1 MQKSLFVSRFL
12 NAIDPFNLGVLLSRF
27 QIKNDCI
34 YGVCS
39 YKASEFVH
47 GYEES
52 KTQVLNALNRLS
64 AHPIWQFNQES
75 VTKIK
80 GTFVFIL
87 ENDLHLDEN
96 SFYKKLLNALI
107 DNDFF
112 NRSHSMTPNQ
122 RLFLSGFFESRGSI
136 DTKLNFLTSDY
147 FFHSPLEFNKFHYL
161 IDFFNIPS
169 EALNFN
175 FRELQPEYAQ
185 SINQRNA
192 QFRIYLNWYL
202 YHIGLFNPYKA
213 RIASVRL
220 KTDLEPYNGFYD
232 KSYNGIYYKLKDR
245 PTTEYRGNSFM
256 ERAHFYLKNVYQQ
269 DLDDKSIKKLREQLG
284 LIQKSEEFR
293 RDSKIINFYRL
304 STPNVCSACC
314 SDYDIKERSFIS
326 LPLYKITQDSDSYY
340 TEIHHVISLGKNKE
354 LDVLAN
360 LAKLCPACHRALK
373 KAPSEEG
380 FQKRLIRN
388 ILNRNKDNLEFAQ
401 LRFETDDFL
410 TLIDRIY
417 ESLK

>member
-1 MQKSLFVSRFL
+1 MVACFLLF

-27 QIKNDCI
+27 QIKNGCI

-39 YKASEFVH
+39 YRASKFIP
-47 GYEES
+47 GYEKS
-52 KTQVLNALNRLS
+52 KVQVLNALNTLS
-64 AHPIWQFNQES
+64 THPIWQSNQES

-87 ENDLHLDEN
+87 ENDLHLDE
-96 SFYKKLLNALI
+96 SAFYKKLLNLII

-112 NRSHSMTPNQ
+112 NRSHLINSMTPNQ
-122 RLFLSGFFESRGSI
+122 KRFLSGFFESRGSI
-136 DTKLNFLTSDY
+136 DTQRNFLTLDY

-175 FRELQPEYAQ
+175 FRELQPEHAQ
-185 SINQRNA
+185 GINQRNA
-192 QFRIYLNWYL
+192 QFRIYLDWYL

-213 RIASVRL
+213 RIAEHVFKTTLVR
-220 KTDLEPYNGFYD
+220 D
-232 KSYNGIYYKLKDR
+232 GIYYKLRDQPK
-245 PTTEYRGNSFM
+245 TEYRGNGFI

-269 DLDDKSIKKLREQLG
+269 DLDDKSIEKLRERLG
-284 LIQKSEEFR
+284 FIQDSEEFK
-293 RDSKIINFYRL
+293 RDSKIINFYRI

-314 SDYDIKERSFIS
+314 GDYDIKERSFIS
-326 LPLYKITQDSDSYY
+326 LPLYQITKAPNSYY
-340 TEIHHVISLGKNKE
+340 TEIHHVISLGKNQE
-354 LDVLAN
+354 LDVLEN
-360 LAKLCPACHRALK
+360 LAKLCPTCHRALK
-373 KAPSEEG
+373 KGASEEK
-380 FQKRLIRN
+380 FQKRLIEK
-388 ILNRNKDNLEFAQ
+388 ILNRNKGNLEFAK

-410 TLIDRIY
+410 TLIDKIY

>member
-1 MQKSLFVSRFL
+1 MLVSHFL
-12 NAIDPFNLGVLLSRF
+12 NDNIDPFNLGVLLSRF
-27 QIKNDCI
+27 QIKNGCI

-39 YKASEFVH
+39 YKSSKFVH

-52 KTQVLNALNRLS
+52 KVQVLNALNTLS
-64 AHPIWQFNQES
+64 VHPIWQSNQES

-96 SFYKKLLNALI
+96 AFYKKLLNSLI

-112 NRSHSMTPNQ
+112 NRSYSMTPNQ

-136 DTKLNFLTSDY
+136 DTQRNFLTLDY

-175 FRELQPEYAQ
+175 FRELQHEHVQ
-185 SINQRNA
+185 GINQRNA
-192 QFRIYLNWYL
+192 QFRIYLDWYL
-202 YHIGLFNPYKA
+202 YHIGLFNPYKV
-213 RIASVRL
+213 RIAHHVF
-220 KTDLEPYNGFYD
+220 KTTLIYD
-232 KSYNGIYYKLKDR
+232 GIYYKLSYP
-245 PTTEYRGNSFM
+245 PTTKYHGNGFT

-269 DLDDKSIKKLREQLG
+269 DLDKKRIKELRERLG
-284 LIQKSEEFR
+284 LIQNSEEFK
-293 RDSKIINFYRL
+293 RDSKIINFYRI

-314 SDYDIKERSFIS
+314 GDYDIKERSFIS
-326 LPLYKITQDSDSYY
+326 LPLYKITQRSDSYY
-340 TEIHHVISLGKNKE
+340 TEIHHVISLGKDKE
-354 LDVLAN
+354 LDVLEN
-360 LAKLCPACHRALK
+360 LAKLCPTCHRALRK
-373 KAPSEEG
+373 GASEEG
-380 FQKRLIRN
+380 FQKRLIRK
-388 ILNRNKDNLEFAQ
+388 ILKRNKGNLEFAQ

>member
-1 MQKSLFVSRFL
+1 MLVSCFL

-27 QIKNDCI
+27 QIKNGCI

-39 YKASEFVH
+39 YKDSKFVH
-47 GYEES
+47 DYDYEES
-52 KTQVLNALNRLS
+52 KERVLNALNTLS
-64 AHPIWQFNQES
+64 VHKIWRFNQES
-75 VTKIK
+75 VTKIR

-96 SFYKKLLNALI
+96 SFYKKLLNSLI

-122 RLFLSGFFESRGSI
+122 KRFLSGFFESRSSI
-136 DTKLNFLTSDY
+136 DTQRNFLTSDY
-147 FFHSPLEFNKFHYL
+147 FSHSPLEFKKFHYL

-185 SINQRNA
+185 GINQRNA

-202 YHIGLFNPYKA
+202 HYIGLFNPYKA
-213 RIASVRL
+213 RIAEHVF
-220 KTDLEPYNGFYD
+220 KTTLVDD
-232 KSYNGIYYKLKDR
+232 GIYYKLRDL
-245 PTTEYRGNSFM
+245 PTTEYRGNSFT

-269 DLDDKSIKKLREQLG
+269 DLDDKSIEKLREQLG
-284 LIQKSEEFR
+284 WIQKSEEFK
-293 RDSKIINFYRL
+293 RDSKIINFYRI
-304 STPNVCSACC
+304 STPNACSTCC
-314 SDYDIKERSFIS
+314 DDYDIKERSFIS
-326 LPLYKITQDSDSYY
+326 LPLYKITQKHDSYY
-340 TEIHHVISLGKNKE
+340 TEIHHVISLGKNRE

-373 KAPSEEG
+373 KGSSEER

-388 ILNRNKDNLEFAQ
+388 ILNHNKDNLEFAQ
-401 LRFETDDFL
+401 LRFETDDL
-410 TLIDRIY
+410 STLINRIY

>member
-1 MQKSLFVSRFL
+1 MLFVSCFL

-27 QIKNDCI
+27 QIKNGCI

-39 YKASEFVH
+39 YKASKFVH
-47 GYEES
+47 DYEES
-52 KTQVLNALNRLS
+52 KVQVLNALNTLS
-64 AHPIWQFNQES
+64 VHPIWQSNQES

-96 SFYKKLLNALI
+96 SFYKKLLNSLI

-122 RLFLSGFFESRGSI
+122 RLFLSGFFESRSSI
-136 DTKLNFLTSDY
+136 DTQRNFLTSDY
-147 FFHSPLEFNKFHYL
+147 FFHSPLEFKKFHYL

-169 EALNFN
+169 EVLNFN
-175 FRELQPEYAQ
+175 FRELQPEYVQ

-192 QFRIYLNWYL
+192 QFRIYLDWYL
-202 YHIGLFNPYKA
+202 HHIGLFNPYKV
-213 RIASVRL
+213 RIAEHVF
-220 KTDLEPYNGFYD
+220 KTTLVDD
-232 KSYNGIYYKLKDR
+232 DIYYKLSYP
-245 PTTEYRGNSFM
+245 PTTEYRGNSFIR
-256 ERAHFYLKNVYQQ
+256 RAHFYLKNVYQQ
-269 DLDDKSIKKLREQLG
+269 DLDKKSIERLREQLG
-284 LIQKSEEFR
+284 WIQKSEEFR

-304 STPNVCSACC
+304 STPNVCNACC
-314 SDYDIKERSFIS
+314 DDYDIKERSFLS
-326 LPLYKITQDSDSYY
+326 LPLYQITQRSDSYY

-354 LDVLAN
+354 LDVLEN
-360 LAKLCPACHRALK
+360 LAKLCPTCHRALK
-373 KAPSEEG
+373 KGSSEEE

-401 LRFETDDFL
+401 LRFETDDL
-410 TLIDRIY
+410 PTLIDRIY

>member
-1 MQKSLFVSRFL
+1 M
-12 NAIDPFNLGVLLSRF
+12 SRF
-27 QIKNDCI
+27 QIKNDRI

-39 YKASEFVH
+39 YKASKFIP

-52 KTQVLNALNRLS
+52 KVQVLNALNTLS
-64 AHPIWQFNQES
+64 VHPIWRFNQES

-96 SFYKKLLNALI
+96 AFYKKLLNSLI

-112 NRSHSMTPNQ
+112 NRSNLMNLMTLNQ
-122 RLFLSGFFESRGSI
+122 KRFLSGFFESRGSI
-136 DTKLNFLTSDY
+136 DTQRNFLTLDY
-147 FFHSPLEFNKFHYL
+147 FFHSPLEFNKLHYL
-161 IDFFNIPS
+161 IDHFNIPS

-175 FRELQPEYAQ
+175 FRELQPEHAQ
-185 SINQRNA
+185 GINQRNA

-213 RIASVRL
+213 RIASVKL
-220 KTDLEPYNGFYD
+220 KTALIRERDD
-232 KSYNGIYYKLKDR
+232 GIYYKLRDR
-245 PTTEYRGNSFM
+245 PTTEYRGNSFI
-256 ERAHFYLKNVYQQ
+256 ERAHFYLKNVHQQ
-269 DLDDKSIKKLREQLG
+269 DLDDKSIEKLREQLG
-284 LIQKSEEFR
+284 WIQKSEEFR
-293 RDSKIINFYRL
+293 RDSKIINFYRI

-314 SDYDIKERSFIS
+314 GDYDIKERSFIS
-326 LPLYKITQDSDSYY
+326 LALYQITQNPNSYY
-340 TEIHHVISLGKNKE
+340 TEIHHVISLGKNRE

-360 LAKLCPACHRALK
+360 LAKLCPTCHRALK
-373 KAPSEEG
+373 KGSSEEE

-401 LRFETDDFL
+401 LRFETDDL
-410 TLIDRIY
+410 PTLINRIC

>member
-1 MQKSLFVSRFL
+1 MLVSHFL
-12 NAIDPFNLGVLLSRF
+12 NDNIDPFNLGVLLSRF
-27 QIKNDCI
+27 QIKNGCI

-39 YKASEFVH
+39 YKSSKFVH

-52 KTQVLNALNRLS
+52 KVQVLNALNILS
-64 AHPIWQFNQES
+64 VHPIWQSNQES

-96 SFYKKLLNALI
+96 AFYKKLLNSLI

-112 NRSHSMTPNQ
+112 NRSYSMTPNQ

-136 DTKLNFLTSDY
+136 DTQRNFLTLDY

-175 FRELQPEYAQ
+175 FRELQHEHVQ
-185 SINQRNA
+185 GINQRNA
-192 QFRIYLNWYL
+192 QFRIYLDWYL
-202 YHIGLFNPYKA
+202 YHIGLFNPYKV
-213 RIASVRL
+213 RIAHHVF
-220 KTDLEPYNGFYD
+220 KTTLIYD
-232 KSYNGIYYKLKDR
+232 GIYYKLSYP
-245 PTTEYRGNSFM
+245 PTTKYHGNGFT

-269 DLDDKSIKKLREQLG
+269 DLDKKRIKELRERLG
-284 LIQKSEEFR
+284 LIQNSEEFK
-293 RDSKIINFYRL
+293 RDSKIINFYRI

-314 SDYDIKERSFIS
+314 GDYDIKERSFIS
-326 LPLYKITQDSDSYY
+326 LPLYKITQRSDSYY
-340 TEIHHVISLGKNKE
+340 TEIHHVISLGKDKE
-354 LDVLAN
+354 LDVLEN
-360 LAKLCPACHRALK
+360 LAKLCPTCHRALRK
-373 KAPSEEG
+373 GASEEG
-380 FQKRLIRN
+380 FQKRLIRK
-388 ILNRNKDNLEFAQ
+388 ILKRNKGNLEFAQ

>member
-1 MQKSLFVSRFL
+1 MLVSHFL
-12 NAIDPFNLGVLLSRF
+12 NDNIDPFNLGVLLSRF
-27 QIKNDCI
+27 QIKNGCI

-39 YKASEFVH
+39 YKPSKFIP

-52 KTQVLNALNRLS
+52 KAQVLNALNTLS
-64 AHPIWQFNQES
+64 VHKIWRFNQES

-87 ENDLHLDEN
+87 ENDLQLDEN
-96 SFYKKLLNALI
+96 AFYKKLLNSLI

-112 NRSHSMTPNQ
+112 NRSNLMNLMTLNQ
-122 RLFLSGFFESRGSI
+122 KRFLSGFFESRGSI
-136 DTKLNFLTSDY
+136 DTQRNFLTLDY

-175 FRELQPEYAQ
+175 FRELQPEHAQ
-185 SINQRNA
+185 GINQRNA
-192 QFRIYLNWYL
+192 QFRIYLDWYL
-202 YHIGLFNPYKA
+202 HHIGLFNPYKA
-213 RIASVRL
+213 RIAEHVF
-220 KTDLEPYNGFYD
+220 KTTLIYDGIYHKLSYPPTTKYHGNGF
-232 KSYNGIYYKLKDR
+232 
-245 PTTEYRGNSFM
+245 T

-269 DLDDKSIKKLREQLG
+269 DLDRKSIEKLREQLG
-284 LIQKSEEFR
+284 WIQKSEEFK
-293 RDSKIINFYRL
+293 RDSKIINFYRI

-314 SDYDIKERSFIS
+314 DDYDIKERSFLS
-326 LPLYKITQDSDSYY
+326 LPLYQITQKSDSYY
-340 TEIHHVISLGKNKE
+340 TEIHHVISLGKDKE
-354 LDVLAN
+354 LDVLEN

-373 KAPSEEG
+373 KGSSEEE
-380 FQKRLIRN
+380 FQKRLIGK

-401 LRFETDDFL
+401 LRFETDDL
-410 TLIDRIY
+410 STLIDKVY

>member
-1 MQKSLFVSRFL
+1 MLLVSCFL

-27 QIKNDCI
+27 QIKNGCI

-39 YKASEFVH
+39 YKASKFIP

-52 KTQVLNALNRLS
+52 KKQVLNALNTLS
-64 AHPIWQFNQES
+64 KHPIWQSNQES

-96 SFYKKLLNALI
+96 AFYKKLLNLII

-136 DTKLNFLTSDY
+136 DTQRNFLTLDY

-175 FRELQPEYAQ
+175 FRELQPEYTQ
-185 SINQRNA
+185 GINQRNA
-192 QFRIYLNWYL
+192 QFRIYLDWYL

-213 RIASVRL
+213 KIAEHVF
-220 KTDLEPYNGFYD
+220 KTTLIYD
-232 KSYNGIYYKLKDR
+232 GIYYKLSYP
-245 PTTEYRGNSFM
+245 PTTKYHGNGFT

-269 DLDDKSIKKLREQLG
+269 DLDKKRIKELRERLG
-284 LIQKSEEFR
+284 LIQNSEEFK
-293 RDSKIINFYRL
+293 RDSKIINFYRI

-314 SDYDIKERSFIS
+314 GDYDIKERSFIS
-326 LPLYKITQDSDSYY
+326 LPLYKITQRSDSYY
-340 TEIHHVISLGKNKE
+340 TEIHHVISLGKDKE
-354 LDVLAN
+354 LDVLEN
-360 LAKLCPACHRALK
+360 LAKLCPTCHRALRK
-373 KAPSEEG
+373 GASAEG
-380 FQKRLIRN
+380 FQKRLIRK
-388 ILNRNKDNLEFAQ
+388 ILKRNKGNLEFAQ

>member
-1 MQKSLFVSRFL
+1 MLVSCFL

-27 QIKNDCI
+27 QIKNGCI
-34 YGVCS
+34 YWVCS
-39 YKASEFVH
+39 YRASKSVH
-47 GYEES
+47 DYEES
-52 KTQVLNALNRLS
+52 KAQVLNALNTLS
-64 AHPIWQFNQES
+64 VHPIWQSNQES

-96 SFYKKLLNALI
+96 AFYKKLLNLII

-112 NRSHSMTPNQ
+112 NRSHLMNLMTPNQ
-122 RLFLSGFFESRGSI
+122 KRFLSGFFESRGSI
-136 DTKLNFLTSDY
+136 DTQRNFLTLDY

-161 IDFFNIPS
+161 IDHFNIPS

-185 SINQRNA
+185 GINQRNA

-202 YHIGLFNPYKA
+202 HHIGLFNPYKA
-213 RIASVRL
+213 RIAEHVF
-220 KTDLEPYNGFYD
+220 KTTLVYD
-232 KSYNGIYYKLKDR
+232 GIYYKLSYP
-245 PTTEYRGNSFM
+245 PTTEYRGNSFT
-256 ERAHFYLKNVYQQ
+256 ERAHFYLKSVYQQ
-269 DLDDKSIKKLREQLG
+269 DLDDKNIEKLREQLG
-284 LIQKSEEFR
+284 FIQKSEEFK

-314 SDYDIKERSFIS
+314 DDYDIKERSFIS
-326 LPLYKITQDSDSYY
+326 LPLYQITQNPDSYY
-340 TEIHHVISLGKNKE
+340 TEIHHVISLGKNQE
-354 LDVLAN
+354 LDVLEN
-360 LAKLCPACHRALK
+360 LAKLCPTCHRALK
-373 KAPSEEG
+373 KGSSEEE

-388 ILNRNKDNLEFAQ
+388 ILNHNKDNLEFAQ

-410 TLIDRIY
+410 TLINKIH

>member
-1 MQKSLFVSRFL
+1 MLLVSCFL

-27 QIKNDCI
+27 QIKNGCI

-39 YKASEFVH
+39 YKASKFIP

-52 KTQVLNALNRLS
+52 KKQVLNALNTLS
-64 AHPIWQFNQES
+64 KHPIWQSNQES

-96 SFYKKLLNALI
+96 AFYKKLLNLII

-136 DTKLNFLTSDY
+136 DTQRNFLTLDY

-175 FRELQPEYAQ
+175 FRELQPEYMQ
-185 SINQRNA
+185 GINQRNA
-192 QFRIYLNWYL
+192 QFRIYLDWYL

-213 RIASVRL
+213 KIAEHVF
-220 KTDLEPYNGFYD
+220 KTTLIYD
-232 KSYNGIYYKLKDR
+232 GIYYKLSYP
-245 PTTEYRGNSFM
+245 PTTKYHGNGFT

-269 DLDDKSIKKLREQLG
+269 DLDKKRIKELRERLG
-284 LIQKSEEFR
+284 LIQNSEEFK
-293 RDSKIINFYRL
+293 RDSKIINFYRI

-314 SDYDIKERSFIS
+314 GDYDIKERSFIS
-326 LPLYKITQDSDSYY
+326 LPLYKITQRSDSYY
-340 TEIHHVISLGKNKE
+340 TEIHHVISLGKDKE
-354 LDVLAN
+354 LDVLEN
-360 LAKLCPACHRALK
+360 LAKLCPTCHRALRK
-373 KAPSEEG
+373 GASAEG
-380 FQKRLIRN
+380 FQKRLIRK
-388 ILNRNKDNLEFAQ
+388 ILKRNKGNLEFAQ

>member
-1 MQKSLFVSRFL
+1 MLVSRFL

-27 QIKNDCI
+27 QIKNGCI

-39 YKASEFVH
+39 YRASKFIS

-52 KTQVLNALNRLS
+52 KVQVLNALNTLS
-64 AHPIWQFNQES
+64 THPIWQSNQES

-96 SFYKKLLNALI
+96 SFYKKLLNLLI

-112 NRSHSMTPNQ
+112 NRSHLMNSMIPNQ
-122 RLFLSGFFESRGSI
+122 QRFLSGFFESRGSI
-136 DTKLNFLTSDY
+136 DTQRNFLTLDH

-175 FRELQPEYAQ
+175 FRELQPEHAQ
-185 SINQRNA
+185 GINQRNA
-192 QFRIYLNWYL
+192 QFRIYLDWYL
-202 YHIGLFNPYKA
+202 HHIGLFNPYKA
-213 RIASVRL
+213 KIAHHVF
-220 KTDLEPYNGFYD
+220 KTTLVYDNG
-232 KSYNGIYYKLKDR
+232 YYKLRYPPRTK
-245 PTTEYRGNSFM
+245 YRGNGFI

-269 DLDDKSIKKLREQLG
+269 DLDDKSIEKLREQLG
-284 LIQKSEEFR
+284 FIQDSEEFR
-293 RDSKIINFYRL
+293 RDSKIISFYRL
-304 STPNVCSACC
+304 STPNVCNACC
-314 SDYDIKERSFIS
+314 DDYDIKERSFIS
-326 LPLYKITQDSDSYY
+326 LPLYQITQRSDSYY
-340 TEIHHVISLGKNKE
+340 TEIHHVISLGKNQE
-354 LDVLAN
+354 LDVLEN
-360 LAKLCPACHRALK
+360 LAKLCPTCHRALK
-373 KAPSEEG
+373 KGASAEG
-380 FQKRLIRN
+380 FQKRLIGK
-388 ILNRNKDNLEFAQ
+388 ILKRNKGNLEFAQ

-410 TLIDRIY
+410 TLIDKIY

>member
-1 MQKSLFVSRFL
+1 MLVSRFL
-12 NAIDPFNLGVLLSRF
+12 NDNTDPFNLGVLLSRF
-27 QIKNDCI
+27 QIKNGCI
-34 YGVCS
+34 HGVCS
-39 YKASEFVH
+39 YRASKFIP

-52 KTQVLNALNRLS
+52 KARVLNALNTLS
-64 AHPIWQFNQES
+64 THPIWQSNQES

-87 ENDLHLDEN
+87 ENDLHLDGN
-96 SFYKKLLNALI
+96 SFYKKLLNSLI

-122 RLFLSGFFESRGSI
+122 KRFLSGFFESRGSI
-136 DTKLNFLTSDY
+136 DTQRNFLTSDY
-147 FFHSPLEFNKFHYL
+147 FFHNPLEFKKFHYL

-175 FRELQPEYAQ
+175 FRELQPEHAQ
-185 SINQRNA
+185 GIKRNA
-192 QFRIYLNWYL
+192 QFRIYLDWYL
-202 YHIGLFNPYKA
+202 HHIGLFNPYKA
-213 RIASVRL
+213 RITEHVF
-220 KTDLEPYNGFYD
+220 KTTLVDDGV
-232 KSYNGIYYKLKDR
+232 YYKLNYP
-245 PTTEYRGNSFM
+245 PTTEYRGNSFI
-256 ERAHFYLKNVYQQ
+256 ERAHFYLKSVYQQ
-269 DLDDKSIKKLREQLG
+269 DLDGKSIEKLREQLG
-284 LIQKSEEFR
+284 WIQKSEEFR
-293 RDSKIINFYRL
+293 RDSKIINFYHI

-314 SDYDIKERSFIS
+314 GDYDIKERSFLS
-326 LPLYKITQDSDSYY
+326 LPLYKITQNPDSYY
-340 TEIHHVISLGKNKE
+340 TEIHHVISLGKDQE

-373 KAPSEEG
+373 KGSSEEG

-401 LRFETDDFL
+401 LRFETDDL
-410 TLIDRIY
+410 STLIDRIC

>member
-1 MQKSLFVSRFL
+1 M
-12 NAIDPFNLGVLLSRF
+12 SRF
-27 QIKNDCI
+27 QIKNGCI

-39 YKASEFVH
+39 YKSSKFIC

-52 KTQVLNALNRLS
+52 KTQVLNALNTLS
-64 AHPIWQFNQES
+64 KHQIWRFNQGS

-96 SFYKKLLNALI
+96 SFYKKLLNSLI

-136 DTKLNFLTSDY
+136 DTQRNFLTLDY
-147 FFHSPLEFNKFHYL
+147 FFHSPLEFTKFHYL

-185 SINQRNA
+185 GINQRNA

-213 RIASVRL
+213 QIAHHIF
-220 KTDLEPYNGFYD
+220 KTTLVDD
-232 KSYNGIYYKLKDR
+232 GIYYKLRDR
-245 PTTEYRGNSFM
+245 PTTEYRGNSFI
-256 ERAHFYLKNVYQQ
+256 ERAHFYLKNVHQQ
-269 DLDDKSIKKLREQLG
+269 DLDDKSIEKLREQLG
-284 LIQKSEEFR
+284 WIQENEEFR
-293 RDSKIINFYRL
+293 RDSKIINFYRI

-314 SDYDIKERSFIS
+314 GDYHIKERSFIS
-326 LPLYKITQDSDSYY
+326 LPLYKITQNPNSYY
-340 TEIHHVISLGKNKE
+340 TEIHHVISLGKDKE

-373 KAPSEEG
+373 KGSSEER
-380 FQKRLIRN
+380 FQKRLIEN
-388 ILNRNKDNLEFAQ
+388 ILNHNKDNLEFAQ
-401 LRFETDDFL
+401 LRFETDDFP
-410 TLIDRIY
+410 TLINRIY

>member
-1 MQKSLFVSRFL
+1 MFVSCFL

-27 QIKNDCI
+27 QIKNGCI

-39 YKASEFVH
+39 YKASKFVH
-47 GYEES
+47 DYEES
-52 KTQVLNALNRLS
+52 KAQVLNALNTLS
-64 AHPIWQFNQES
+64 VHPIWRFNQES

-96 SFYKKLLNALI
+96 SFYKKLLNSLI

-112 NRSHSMTPNQ
+112 NRSNLMNLMTPNQ
-122 RLFLSGFFESRGSI
+122 KRFLSGFFESRGSI
-136 DTKLNFLTSDY
+136 DTQRNFLTLDY
-147 FFHSPLEFNKFHYL
+147 FFHSPLEFNKLHYL
-161 IDFFNIPS
+161 IDFFTIPS

-175 FRELQPEYAQ
+175 FRELQPEHAQ
-185 SINQRNA
+185 GINQRNA
-192 QFRIYLNWYL
+192 QFRIYLDWYL

-213 RIASVRL
+213 RIAHHVF
-220 KTDLEPYNGFYD
+220 KTTLIYD
-232 KSYNGIYYKLKDR
+232 GIYHKLNYP
-245 PTTEYRGNSFM
+245 PTTKYHGNSFT
-256 ERAHFYLKNVYQQ
+256 ECAHFYLKSVYQQ
-269 DLDDKSIKKLREQLG
+269 DLDDKSIEKLREQLG
-284 LIQKSEEFR
+284 FIQKSEEFR

-314 SDYDIKERSFIS
+314 GDYDIKERSFIS
-326 LPLYKITQDSDSYY
+326 LPLFKITQNPDSYY
-340 TEIHHVISLGKNKE
+340 TEIHHVISLGKDQE

-373 KAPSEEG
+373 KGSSEEE

-401 LRFETDDFL
+401 LRFETDDL
-410 TLIDRIY
+410 PTLIDKIY

>member
-1 MQKSLFVSRFL
+1 MLVSCFL

-27 QIKNDCI
+27 QIKNGCI

-39 YKASEFVH
+39 YRASKFIP

-52 KTQVLNALNRLS
+52 KAQVLNALNTLS
-64 AHPIWQFNQES
+64 VHPIWRFNQGS

-96 SFYKKLLNALI
+96 SFYKKLLNSLI

-112 NRSHSMTPNQ
+112 NRSRSMTPNQ

-136 DTKLNFLTSDY
+136 DTQRNFLTLDY
-147 FFHSPLEFNKFHYL
+147 FFHSPLEFKKFHYL

-169 EALNFN
+169 EVLNFN

-185 SINQRNA
+185 GINQRNA

-213 RIASVRL
+213 QIAHHIF
-220 KTDLEPYNGFYD
+220 KTPLVDD
-232 KSYNGIYYKLKDR
+232 GIYYKLRDR
-245 PTTEYRGNSFM
+245 PTTEYRGNSFI
-256 ERAHFYLKNVYQQ
+256 ERAHFYLKSVHQQ
-269 DLDDKSIKKLREQLG
+269 NLDDKSIEKLREQLG
-284 LIQKSEEFR
+284 WIQKSEEFR
-293 RDSKIINFYRL
+293 RDSKIINFYRI
-304 STPNVCSACC
+304 STPNVCNACC
-314 SDYDIKERSFIS
+314 GDYDIKERSFIS
-326 LPLYKITQDSDSYY
+326 LALYKITQNPNSYY
-340 TEIHHVISLGKNKE
+340 TEIHHVISLGKDKE

-373 KAPSEEG
+373 KGAS
-380 FQKRLIRN
+380 
-388 ILNRNKDNLEFAQ
+388 
-401 LRFETDDFL
+401 
-410 TLIDRIY
+410 
-417 ESLK
+417 

>member
-1 MQKSLFVSRFL
+1 MLVSCFL

-27 QIKNDCI
+27 QIKNGCI

-39 YKASEFVH
+39 YKASKFVH
-47 GYEES
+47 GYKES
-52 KTQVLNALNRLS
+52 KVQVLNALNTLS
-64 AHPIWQFNQES
+64 VHPIWRFNQEK

-96 SFYKKLLNALI
+96 SFYKKLLNSLI

-136 DTKLNFLTSDY
+136 DTQRNFLTSDY
-147 FFHSPLEFNKFHYL
+147 FFHSPLEFKKFHYL

-185 SINQRNA
+185 GINQRNA
-192 QFRIYLNWYL
+192 QFRIYLDWYL
-202 YHIGLFNPYKA
+202 HHIGLFNRYKA
-213 RIASVRL
+213 QIASVKL
-220 KTDLEPYNGFYD
+220 KTALIRERD
-232 KSYNGIYYKLKDR
+232 NGIYYKLRDR
-245 PTTEYRGNSFM
+245 PKTEYRGNSFT
-256 ERAHFYLKNVYQQ
+256 ERAHFYLKSVYQQ
-269 DLDDKSIKKLREQLG
+269 DLDDKSIEKLREQLG
-284 LIQKSEEFR
+284 WIQKCEEFR
-293 RDSKIINFYRL
+293 RDSKIINFYRI

-314 SDYDIKERSFIS
+314 GDYDIKERSFIS
-326 LPLYKITQDSDSYY
+326 LPLYKITQNPDSYY
-340 TEIHHVISLGKNKE
+340 TEIHHVISLGKDKE

-373 KAPSEEG
+373 KGSSEEE

-410 TLIDRIY
+410 TLINRIC

>member
-1 MQKSLFVSRFL
+1 MLVSHFL
-12 NAIDPFNLGVLLSRF
+12 NDNIDPFNLGVLLSRF
-27 QIKNDCI
+27 QIKNDRI

-39 YKASEFVH
+39 YKASKFIP

-52 KTQVLNALNRLS
+52 KVQVLNALNTLS
-64 AHPIWQFNQES
+64 THPIWQSNQES

-96 SFYKKLLNALI
+96 SFYKKLLNSLI

-112 NRSHSMTPNQ
+112 NRSNLMNPNQ
-122 RLFLSGFFESRGSI
+122 KRFLSGFFESRGSI
-136 DTKLNFLTSDY
+136 DTQRNFLTLDY
-147 FFHSPLEFNKFHYL
+147 FFHSPLEFKKFHYL

-169 EALNFN
+169 EVLNFN
-175 FRELQPEYAQ
+175 FRELQPEHAQ
-185 SINQRNA
+185 GINQRNA
-192 QFRIYLNWYL
+192 QFRIYLDWYL

-213 RIASVRL
+213 RIASVKL
-220 KTDLEPYNGFYD
+220 KTALIHERD
-232 KSYNGIYYKLKDR
+232 NGIYYKLRDR
-245 PTTEYRGNSFM
+245 PKTEYRGNSFT
-256 ERAHFYLKNVYQQ
+256 ERAHFYLKSVYQQ
-269 DLDDKSIKKLREQLG
+269 DLDKKSIEKLREQLG
-284 LIQKSEEFR
+284 WIQKSEEFK

-314 SDYDIKERSFIS
+314 GDYDIKERSFIS
-326 LPLYKITQDSDSYY
+326 LPLFKITQNPDSYY
-340 TEIHHVISLGKNKE
+340 TEIHHVISLGKDQE

-373 KAPSEEG
+373 KGSSEEE

-401 LRFETDDFL
+401 LRFETDDL
-410 TLIDRIY
+410 PTLIDKIY